1 MIKLIA
7 IDPPS
12 ELTPE
17 LVKKLTEEFKIDSKK
32 PVWRQDYIQA
42 KLLEMSHRKC
52 CYCECEINVAGSDLH
67 IEHFYPKHLYKE
79 DVVNW
84 ENLLPAC
91 KRCNTKK
98 GKVDPKDHPI
108 IHPIKN
114 DPKDHLKVN
123 QFYLYSKDELGEFT
137 IDKLDLN
144 DADRLAVDRY
154 KLGFEIIKK
163 LDMLF
168 KEVNNLSI
176 FNEKN
181 TTKFCREL
189 EGIMKYGTASKKYS
203 AVISTTILTNDDYK
217 KIEAL
222 FKNNSLWNKELEK
235 LEKEMKYCALL

>member
-42 KLLEMSHRKC
+42 KLLEMSAGKC

-79 DVVNW
+79 NVVNW

-98 GKVDPKDHPI
+98 GTLDTKKNPI

-154 KLGFEIIKK
+154 KLGLEIIKK
-163 LDMLF
+163 LDVLF
-168 KEVNNLSI
+168 KEINNISI

-181 TTKFCREL
+181 IAKICREL

-203 AVISTTILTNDDYK
+203 AVISTTILTNDNYK
-217 KIEAL
+217 KIKRL
-222 FKNNSLWNKELEK
+222 FIKHDLWTDEFIELEQGV
-235 LEKEMKYCALL
+235 EYCALL